1 VADLVGGVDGG
12 QHLWPLDNRSALV
25 GFNAVASVFEWRDGA
40 G

>member
-1 VADLVGGVDGG
+1 MAISIAGR
-12 QHLWPLDNRSALV
+12 WTNRSALV